1 MPSNANINLSSI
13 CGFYRFVWD
22 DATNMINWQ
31 DCDDET
37 TFLNLDPPKSGN
49 SQVSGTFLW
58 YRKICTFASLSRDEN
73 QSTNYF
79 DFESVKWFG
88 WDGSDYEELDL
99 NNLGSIVDD
108 EGEEEERQLFGHGI
122 SILEVLDDSGFPFI
136 ELIYNEGSSIVRA
149 LGKKQ
154 SEGDN
159 VPGEL
164 TTGEIKRLV
173 KAGVAM
179 LYDNIP
185 MNGWDSD
192 VDDEQGSTRAVGGT
206 KRKADGEDSEEEPLE
221 GRASKRQA

>member
-1 MPSNANINLSSI
+1 MASTV
-13 CGFYRFVWD
+13 FVWD

-37 TFLNLDPPKSGN
+37 TFLNLDPPKSGD

-136 ELIYNEGSSIVRA
+136 KLIYNEGSSIVRA
-149 LGKKQ
+149 F
-154 SEGDN
+154 
-159 VPGEL
+159 
-164 TTGEIKRLV
+164 
-173 KAGVAM
+173 
-179 LYDNIP
+179 YDNIP